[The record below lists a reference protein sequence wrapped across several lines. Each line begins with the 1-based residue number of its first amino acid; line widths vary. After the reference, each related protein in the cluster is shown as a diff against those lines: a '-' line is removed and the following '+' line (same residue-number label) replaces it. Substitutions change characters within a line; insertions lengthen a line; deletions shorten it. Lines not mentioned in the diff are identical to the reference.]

1 LLAEIVC
8 HPTQAMLAFRLTATP
23 NLPSRYGFSQKKT
36 QSENLQAQTPQAN
49 EGESP

>member
-1 LLAEIVC
+1 
-8 HPTQAMLAFRLTATP
+8 MLAFRLTATP
-23 NLPSRYGFSQKKT
+23 NLSFRYGFSQKKT